1 MSDRL
6 CDAYL
11 SGGKVQRA
19 FQNLN
24 VIWIFVALREKLPT
38 ELEAARPALLSMGG
52 GQSPACTRDTREDWL
67 CRLDY
72 REVIASGASKRL
84 GSENRV

>member
-11 SGGKVQRA
+11 SGGKVQRT
-19 FQNLN
+19 FQN

-38 ELEAARPALLSMGG
+38 ELEAARPALLSTGG
-52 GQSPACTRDTREDWL
+52 GQSLACTRDTREDWL
-67 CRLDY
+67 
-72 REVIASGASKRL
+72 VIAMGHRK
-84 GSENRV
+84 GSVRRIVFDI